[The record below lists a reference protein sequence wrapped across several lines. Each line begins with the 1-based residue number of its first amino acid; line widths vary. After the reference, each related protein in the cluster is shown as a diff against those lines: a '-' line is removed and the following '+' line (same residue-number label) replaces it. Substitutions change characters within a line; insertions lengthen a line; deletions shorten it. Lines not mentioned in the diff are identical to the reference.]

1 MKRSR
6 LSRSG
11 AKARST
17 RMTAVKNFDVQHDL
31 YGFAKEGRDY
41 KLRLGNWT
49 TSGWHWDGDKSDLGG
64 FFVRLANSGVT
75 NDFLA
80 DMKSHGVSFAD
91 VKADTV
97 ASVKAGDGVYELT
110 GDNVQWHFGED
121 MVDRE
126 GLIDDYVEQTG
137 KTREEVEEAAYD
149 IDVSDY
155 DEFVKSDSF
164 KEAKTELLGIVE
176 SADTF
181 DELMGFLTDSKLKEK
196 MIYSVMEWQ
205 RGKFD
210 TEMMERLGK
219 K

>member
-1 MKRSR
+1 
-6 LSRSG
+6 
-11 AKARST
+11 
-17 RMTAVKNFDVQHDL
+17 MTAVKNFDVQHDM
-31 YGFAKEGRDY
+31 YGFEKDGGAY

-64 FFVRLANSGVT
+64 FFVRLANSSVT

-97 ASVKAGDGVYELT
+97 ASVKSGNGVYELT
-110 GDNVQWHFGED
+110 GDNVQWHFGQDTIDTEA
-121 MVDRE
+121 
-126 GLIDDYVEQTG
+126 LIDEYVEQTG
-137 KTREEVEEAAYD
+137 KTREEVQDAAYD

-155 DEFVKSDSF
+155 DEFKKSNAF

-176 SADTF
+176 SADSF
-181 DELMGFLTDSKLKEK
+181 DTLMGNLSSSKLKEK
-196 MIYSVMEWQ
+196 MIYSLMDWQ
-205 RGKFD
+205 TEKFHE
-210 TEMMERLGK
+210 EMAVRLGK

>member
-1 MKRSR
+1 
-6 LSRSG
+6 
-11 AKARST
+11 
-17 RMTAVKNFDVQHDL
+17 MTAVKNFDISHDL
-31 YGFAKEGRDY
+31 YAIRKEGGKY
-41 KLRLGNWT
+41 SLRLGNWT
-49 TSGWHWDGDKSDLGG
+49 TAGWHWDGDKSDLGG
-64 FFVRLANSGVT
+64 FFVRLANSAVKG
-75 NDFLA
+75 DFVA
-80 DMKSHGVSFAD
+80 DMKSHGVLYAD

-97 ASVKAGDGVYELT
+97 ASVKSGDGVYELT

-155 DEFVKSDSF
+155 DEFITSDAF
-164 KEAKTELLGIVE
+164 KEAKTELLRIVE

-181 DELMGFLTDSKLKEK
+181 DELMDFLTDSKLKEK

-210 TEMMERLGK
+210 TELMRRLGK